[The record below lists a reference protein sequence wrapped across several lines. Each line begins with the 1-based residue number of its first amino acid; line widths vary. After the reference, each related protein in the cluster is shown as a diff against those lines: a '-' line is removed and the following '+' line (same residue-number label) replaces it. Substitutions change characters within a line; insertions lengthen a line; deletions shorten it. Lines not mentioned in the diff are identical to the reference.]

1 MAEGQ
6 RLAGRIGRFQL
17 FALGFGSIIGSAWV
31 VILNR
36 WFAEAGPMGAVLGF
50 VAGGIAVVC
59 IGACYAELTARV
71 PKTGGD
77 FTFAL
82 AAFGPRL
89 AFFVGWF
96 TALGWISVTV
106 FEGLAVAWVVELL
119 LPGLDDVVLYTLFDA
134 PVTRNQLLIGTAGA
148 LLMTIV
154 NYLGGAASARFQ
166 GLLTYGFLAVA
177 LALLVVMAGTGDP
190 ALLLPAFPEMPGGA
204 PWWHGSLAIFA
215 SCAFLLNGFQTIA
228 QAVEE
233 RAGGISLRTIAR
245 VMIASIVAAALF
257 YCLAVTAAAMM
268 KPWSELAGA
277 DLAMV
282 EAVRGLPMGDTLARI
297 LLVILLA
304 SLLKTW
310 NGVYFA
316 GTRILYGLAARGFL
330 PRGMTAL
337 HPHFGS
343 PYRIVLIIGVINV
356 AGLLLGRGAVGM
368 LVDTSATSIVIC
380 FVLCC
385 AAVFVLRRKQTQIPE
400 FVVPGGRVV
409 IGFAFLAALTMAA
422 SALVTPLLRSAFPV
436 EYLILGGWAGLGALT
451 LALRRK
457 AYDDT
462 GPRSQEP

>member
-1 MAEGQ
+1 MAEVKH
-6 RLAGRIGRFQL
+6 LAGRIGRFQL

-36 WFAEAGPMGAVLGF
+36 WLAEAGPMGAVLGF

-106 FEGLAVAWVVELL
+106 FEGLAVAWVLELL
-119 LPGLDDVVLYTLFDA
+119 LPGLSDVVLYTVFDA
-134 PVTRNQLLIGTAGA
+134 PVTRNQLLVGTTGA
-148 LLMTIV
+148 VLMMIV

-177 LALLVVMAGTGDP
+177 LALLVAMAGTGDP
-190 ALLLPAFPEMPGGA
+190 ALLFPAFPAMPGGA

-233 RAGGISLRTIAR
+233 RASAISLRTIAFT
-245 VMIASIVAAALF
+245 MIASIMAAALF
-257 YCLAVTAAAMM
+257 YCFAVTAASMI
-268 KPWSELAGA
+268 KPWPELATA

-316 GTRILYGLAARGFL
+316 GTRTLYGLAAQGFL

-337 HPHFGS
+337 HPRFGS
-343 PYRIVLIIGVINV
+343 PYRIVLIIGAINM
-356 AGLLLGRGAVGM
+356 AGLALGRGAVGL

-385 AAVFVLRRKQTQIPE
+385 AAVFVLRRKQAEAPE
-400 FVVPGGRVV
+400 FVVPGGRIV
-409 IGFAFLAALTMAA
+409 IGFAFLAALGMAV
-422 SALVTPLLRSAFPV
+422 SALLTPLLRSAFPV
-436 EYLILGGWAGLGALT
+436 DYLILGGWAALGALT
-451 LALRRK
+451 LVLRRK
-457 AYDDT
+457 AHGGT
-462 GPRSQEP
+462 APQ

>member
-1 MAEGQ
+1 MAEVR

-119 LPGLDDVVLYTLFDA
+119 LPGLDDVVLYTVFDA
-134 PVTRNQLLIGTAGA
+134 PVTRNQLLIGTFGA
-148 LLMTIV
+148 LLMMIV
-154 NYLGGAASARFQ
+154 NYLGGAALARFQ

-177 LALLVVMAGTGDP
+177 LTLLVAMAGTGDP
-190 ALLLPAFPEMPGGA
+190 GLLLPAFPAMPGGA

-233 RAGGISLRTIAR
+233 RASAISLRTIALT
-245 VMIASIVAAALF
+245 MIASIMAAALF
-257 YCLAVTAAAMM
+257 YCFAVTAAAMM
-268 KPWSELAGA
+268 KPWAELATA

-282 EAVRGLPMGDTLARI
+282 EAVRGLPMGDMLARI

-316 GTRILYGLAARGFL
+316 GARTLYGLAAQGFL

-337 HPHFGS
+337 HPRFGS
-343 PYRIVLIIGVINV
+343 PYRIVLIIGAINV
-356 AGLLLGRGAVGM
+356 VGLPLGRGAVGM

-385 AAVFVLRRKQTQIPE
+385 ASVFVLRRKQAQVPE
-400 FVVPGGRVV
+400 FVVPGGNIV
-409 IGFAFLAALTMAA
+409 IGFAFLAALGMAV
-422 SALVTPLLRSAFPV
+422 SALLTPLLRSAFPV
-436 EYLILGGWAGLGALT
+436 DYVILGGWAGLGALT
-451 LALRRK
+451 LALRGR
-457 AYDDT
+457 AH
-462 GPRSQEP
+462 GGIAPQ